1 MNALLIPLMLVVPA
15 LCIAWLL
22 PGLDPLGRATVGA
35 AGSLSLFLLT
45 AQTMLVFEMWS
56 PVGGAV
62 AVGAFCLLMAG
73 VRLARGTGR
82 PAAVPAAREHIDVE
96 DEDWLFDE

>member
-22 PGLDPLGRATVGA
+22 PGLDPLGRAMVGA

-45 AQTMLVFEMWS
+45 AQTMLVFQVWS
-56 PVGGAV
+56 PAGGAA
-62 AVGAFCLLMAG
+62 AVGAACLLMAV
-73 VRLARGTGR
+73 VRLVRGTGR
-82 PAAVPAAREHIDVE
+82 PAVAPAAREQADAE

>member
-1 MNALLIPLMLVVPA
+1 MNALLIPVLLVVPA

-35 AGSLSLFLLT
+35 AGSLCLFLLT
-45 AQTMLVFEMWS
+45 AQAMLVLRMWS
-56 PVGGAV
+56 PPGGAA
-62 AVGAFCLLMAG
+62 AVGVICLAMVGFGL
-73 VRLARGTGR
+73 RRKSQP
-82 PAAVPAAREHIDVE
+82 PAAVPAAAREQD

>member
-1 MNALLIPLMLVVPA
+1 MNALLIPLMLAVPA

-22 PGLDPLGRATVGA
+22 PGLDPLGRAMVGA

-45 AQTMLVFEMWS
+45 AQTMLVLEMWS
-56 PVGGAV
+56 PAGGAA
-62 AVGAFCLLMAG
+62 AVGAFCLVMAA
-73 VRLARGTGR
+73 VRLLRGGGR
-82 PAAVPAAREHIDVE
+82 PAAAPAAREHADAE

>member
-1 MNALLIPLMLVVPA
+1 MNALLIPLMFAVPA

-45 AQTMLVFEMWS
+45 AQTMLVLRVWS
-56 PVGGAV
+56 PAGGAA
-62 AVGAFCLLMAG
+62 AVGAICLVMAVFG
-73 VRLARGTGR
+73 LVRRSRR
-82 PAAVPAAREHIDVE
+82 PAAAVPAPREQD
-96 DEDWLFDE
+96 DEEWLFDE